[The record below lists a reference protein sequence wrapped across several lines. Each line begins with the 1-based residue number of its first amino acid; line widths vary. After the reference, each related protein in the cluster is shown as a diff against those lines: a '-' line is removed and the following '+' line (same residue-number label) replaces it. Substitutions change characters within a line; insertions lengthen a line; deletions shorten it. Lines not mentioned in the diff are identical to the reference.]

1 MNLNLKFILMLFL
14 LIVSSKVFAENEKCE
29 YCIPNGSNITC
40 EEIKEALNLINNKI
54 RAEVK
59 VQPLSWDCSL
69 AEGSQKWAE
78 KLTDLGYLEHSKDRN
93 YGENL
98 YMFYSS
104 YGAIP
109 PLKNAILSWYSEKK
123 DFVYGEKYWCKTG
136 KICGHYTQ
144 LVWSDTEK
152 IGCGKAKK
160 DNKVFIVCRF
170 YPAGNWIG
178 KQPYKK

>member
-1 MNLNLKFILMLFL
+1 MNLNLKFILMFFL

-40 EEIKEALNLINNKI
+40 KEIKEALDLINNKI

-59 VQPLSWDCSL
+59 VPPLSWDCSL

-78 KLTDLGYLEHSKDRN
+78 KLTDLGYLEHSKNRD

-109 PLKNAILSWYSEKK
+109 SLKNAILSWYSEKK

-144 LVWSDTEK
+144 LVWDDTKK
-152 IGCGKAKK
+152 IGCGRAKK

-178 KQPYKK
+178 KQPYRK